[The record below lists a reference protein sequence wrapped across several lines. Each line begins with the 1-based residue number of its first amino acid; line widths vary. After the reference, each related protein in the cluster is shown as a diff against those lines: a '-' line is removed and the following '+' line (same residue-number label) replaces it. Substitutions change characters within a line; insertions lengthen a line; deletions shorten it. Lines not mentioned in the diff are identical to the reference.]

1 MKFIL
6 IVFTAA
12 VLSACSSL
20 TTVGSSDQEIA
31 SSLKRQGTYCE
42 NIPRVYSGVAY
53 DFCHLHSSRDRVY
66 IDWYLGFYLIDGL
79 ASGLVDTMLLPYT
92 SYKQYKD
99 GSLSVQQGG

>member
-12 VLSACSSL
+12 VLSACGSL
-20 TTVGSSDQEIA
+20 TTVGSSNQEIA

-99 GSLSVQQGG
+99 GSLSIE